1 MDWVVYG
8 ALIASFLVVVG
19 AAALLVVRILRGWRD
34 LKRFRRHL
42 GRTLVALADKAERT
56 SAIVERVSDQQ
67 ELESSL
73 ARLRVALARF
83 NVLLAAA
90 SEVESSLLRVT
101 TVLPR
106 K

>member
-1 MDWVVYG
+1 MDWAVYG
-8 ALIASFLVVVG
+8 ALIASFLVIVG
-19 AAALLVVRILRGWRD
+19 ATALLVVRILRGWRD

-42 GRTLVALADKAERT
+42 ARGLVALADKAERT
-56 SAIVERVSDQQ
+56 SEIVERVSDQQ

-73 ARLRVALARF
+73 ARLRVTLARF

-90 SEVESSLLRVT
+90 DEVESSLLRVAS
-101 TVLPR
+101 VFPR